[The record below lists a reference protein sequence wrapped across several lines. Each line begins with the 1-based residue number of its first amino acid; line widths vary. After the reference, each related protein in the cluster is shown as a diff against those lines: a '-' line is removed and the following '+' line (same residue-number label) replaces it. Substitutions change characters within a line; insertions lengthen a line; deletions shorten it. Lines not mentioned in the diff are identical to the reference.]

1 MASSLNV
8 RIVTPRKV
16 AFEGVAVSVQAPGEL
31 GEFGVLPG
39 HIALV
44 SALKAGNVVVSAPPA
59 RRFRVGPGFAEVGPD
74 RVTLMVETCEELT
87 DK

>member
-1 MASSLNV
+1 MASSLKV

-44 SALKAGNVVVSAPPA
+44 SALKVGNVVVSGQPS
-59 RRFRVGPGFAEVGPD
+59 RRFRVGVGFAEVGPD

-87 DK
+87 EK